1 MRHIKEV
8 LVEISALLKNHK
20 ENEWSTTF
28 NSFLMKIDVEEIG
41 AVKKEVRSI
50 YGGMGSFNDLVL
62 YSNGVLSY
70 RGNVILDELRRDLFD
85 IINSP

>member
-8 LVEISALLKNHK
+8 LVEISTLLKNYK
-20 ENEWSTTF
+20 ENEWSITF
-28 NSFLMKIDVEEIG
+28 NSFLLEIDIEEIDT
-41 AVKKEVRSI
+41 VKKGVRSL

-70 RGNVILDELRRDLFD
+70 RGNVILDELRRELFD
-85 IINSP
+85 ITNHP